1 MMSTFTANF
10 IYAQADDENDV
21 LMIGF
26 ADDQYDPQEYI
37 LLQLTMHPDEQ
48 DLALGFDKIHMTYND
63 ESQSQYGGIEKVLLK
78 PGSIEIYL
86 DEEAIEALDCEA
98 AVVRVNF
105 DPDVLNLEERRE
117 LFEQMFGELL
127 EIDAEAGLL

>member
-1 MMSTFTANF
+1 MSTFTGNF

-26 ADDQYDPQEYI
+26 ADDQFEPQEYI
-37 LLQLTMHPDEQ
+37 LLQKTMHPDEQ
-48 DLALGFDKIHMTYND
+48 DLALGFDKIHITYND

-78 PGSIEIYL
+78 AGSIEIYL
-86 DEEAIEALDCEA
+86 DEEAVEALDCEA
-98 AVVRVNF
+98 SAVRVNF
-105 DPDVLNLEERRE
+105 DPGTLKLEERRD
-117 LFEQMFGELL
+117 LIEQMFGELL

>member
-1 MMSTFTANF
+1 MSTFTASF

-26 ADDQYDPQEYI
+26 ADDQYEPQEYI
-37 LLQLTMHPDEQ
+37 LLQKTLHPDEQ
-48 DLALGFDKIHMTYND
+48 DLALGFDKIHITYND

-78 PGSIEIYL
+78 PDSIEISL
-86 DEEAIEALDCEA
+86 DEEAVEALDCEE

-105 DPDVLNLEERRE
+105 DPGALKLEERRE

-127 EIDAEAGLL
+127 EIDVEAGLA